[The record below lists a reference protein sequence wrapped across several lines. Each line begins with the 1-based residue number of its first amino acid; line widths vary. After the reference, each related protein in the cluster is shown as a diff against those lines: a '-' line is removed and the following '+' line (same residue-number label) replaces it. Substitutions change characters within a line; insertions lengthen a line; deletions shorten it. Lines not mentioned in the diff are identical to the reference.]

1 MQDSQTPNPDSN
13 LTASYVH
20 ILKELIRHE
29 TKILPMRQAL
39 LALENFDGY
48 AAFRRITNETQG
60 GITKDEL
67 HNFLDEITGERKT
80 SNQSTDVLFWRIDID
95 GNGIISWPEFLDI
108 VLERKNHGFYQY
120 GILFDSQEF
129 GLSLEVESTLAKIFS
144 FELQSVLQLENLRQR
159 AGHTTE
165 VQQQTLFDQIDA
177 GKKGYFDLW
186 DIHNF
191 LVEFG
196 ALDDIDQS
204 EICFNKLDE
213 VQDRRI
219 EFSEFMRSLNPVSYF
234 KSKTPVRKVTN
245 NEMVDG
251 LLGKIG
257 EKMVFQFESDNTGNF
272 VPSFGVSG
280 PQPDLEEESGGVGSI
295 HQEGSIE

>member
-1 MQDSQTPNPDSN
+1 
-13 LTASYVH
+13 
-20 ILKELIRHE
+20 
-29 TKILPMRQAL
+29 
-39 LALENFDGY
+39 
-48 AAFRRITNETQG
+48 
-60 GITKDEL
+60 
-67 HNFLDEITGERKT
+67 LDEITGERKT
-80 SNQSTDVLFWRIDID
+80 SNQSTDALFWRIDID

-120 GILFDSQEF
+120 GILFNSQEC
-129 GLSLEVESTLAKIFS
+129 GLSSEVESTLAKIFS
-144 FELQSVLQLENLRQR
+144 FELQSVLQLESLRER
-159 AGHTTE
+159 VGHTTE
-165 VQQQTLFDQIDA
+165 VQQQTLFDQIDSS
-177 GKKGYFDLW
+177 KKGYFDLW

-234 KSKTPVRKVTN
+234 KSKTPVIKVTG

-251 LLGKIG
+251 LLDKIG
-257 EKMVFQFESDNTGNF
+257 ENLIFQFESDDNGDF
-272 VPSFGVSG
+272 VPSFGG
-280 PQPDLEEESGGVGSI
+280 ANPQADLEEESGGIGSS
-295 HQEGSIE
+295 HQEASIE